1 MVLYMSTE
9 DKLHAIA
16 AELAA
21 RYPDDADR
29 EAREA
34 ALDTA
39 RRLLAGD
46 TTAVDEAAAD
56 LAAARRAEARAKAA
70 LGQAAR
76 MVIKPG
82 TRGADSEMAFVRRVG
97 VNRLT
102 VRDWLGK

>member
-1 MVLYMSTE
+1 MVLDMSTE
-9 DKLHAIA
+9 DELRAIA
-16 AELAA
+16 ADLAT
-21 RYPDDADR
+21 RYPDEADQA
-29 EAREA
+29 AREA

-46 TTAVDEAAAD
+46 TATVDELTAE
-56 LAAARRAEARAKAA
+56 LAAVRQRDAVVKAA

-82 TRGADSEMAFVRRVG
+82 TRGTDSEVAFARRVG
-97 VNRLT
+97 VHRLT

>member
-1 MVLYMSTE
+1 MVLDMSP
-9 DKLHAIA
+9 DDQLHAIA
-16 AELAA
+16 ADLAT
-21 RYPDDADR
+21 RYPDEADR

-46 TTAVDEAAAD
+46 TTAVDELTAE
-56 LAAARRAEARAKAA
+56 LAAVRRADARVKASLA
-70 LGQAAR
+70 QAAR
-76 MVIKPG
+76 MVVKPG
-82 TRGADSEMAFVRRVG
+82 TRGQDSEVAFGRRVG